1 MTTINTDEIATM
13 DVLPVIVDR
22 SEAPDIVIGPILHG
36 ENLVDAELQYSWFL
50 VSVLTKGAT
59 RIMVLWQLVR
69 QTSENLPRLADRAT
83 KKTGLQSS

>member
-36 ENLVDAELQYSWFL
+36 RTLVDAE
-50 VSVLTKGAT
+50 
-59 RIMVLWQLVR
+59 
-69 QTSENLPRLADRAT
+69 P
-83 KKTGLQSS
+83 